1 MSYLRDM
8 ESKEIILDS
17 VDTYNKLFGLPTF
30 HPLVT
35 VVDLKEATRTFERG
49 RMKYGLYALFLKNG
63 ISCSIKYGR
72 KQYDYQEGT
81 VVSFSPG
88 QTVEVD
94 MIPGNPVHDVLG
106 LLFHPDLIFGT
117 PLADKI
123 HEFGF
128 FDYSQMESLHLSED
142 ERAQFLHCLAMIKEE
157 TQHPVDN
164 HSAALI
170 AANIQLLLEYL
181 HRFYDR
187 QFITRHK
194 VNSGIV
200 AQFERDL
207 KECFHEPR
215 QSLPSVAY
223 FASRANL
230 TPGYFGDLVR
240 KETGSSPKD
249 LITLHLVNEA
259 KHLLTMSDA
268 DVSMIAYR
276 LGFEYPAHFSRMFKR
291 ATGQSPTDYRVAV
304 ANARG

>member
-106 LLFHPDLIFGT
+106 MLFNPYFSFGT

-123 HEFGF
+123 H
-128 FDYSQMESLHLSED
+128 
-142 ERAQFLHCLAMIKEE
+142 
-157 TQHPVDN
+157 
-164 HSAALI
+164 
-170 AANIQLLLEYL
+170 
-181 HRFYDR
+181 
-187 QFITRHK
+187 
-194 VNSGIV
+194 
-200 AQFERDL
+200 
-207 KECFHEPR
+207 
-215 QSLPSVAY
+215 
-223 FASRANL
+223 
-230 TPGYFGDLVR
+230 
-240 KETGSSPKD
+240 
-249 LITLHLVNEA
+249 
-259 KHLLTMSDA
+259 
-268 DVSMIAYR
+268 
-276 LGFEYPAHFSRMFKR
+276 
-291 ATGQSPTDYRVAV
+291 
-304 ANARG
+304 